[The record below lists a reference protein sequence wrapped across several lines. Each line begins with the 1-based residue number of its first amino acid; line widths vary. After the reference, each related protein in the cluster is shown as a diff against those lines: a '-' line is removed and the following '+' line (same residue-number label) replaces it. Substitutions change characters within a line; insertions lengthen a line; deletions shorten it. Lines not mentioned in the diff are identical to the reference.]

1 MGVQTVKFK
10 GEFDVSQIMNSIK
23 QMRAE
28 LAKQGNSSLF
38 GNLDKE
44 ISKLEGLGST
54 IQAQIGKGFASTKEF
69 RAFEANIS
77 KLELEFQRLG
87 QNFDA
92 VNGDNLK
99 NALKG
104 LDKQVDSMKK
114 KANEMAAAF
123 KTSFSTETA
132 GMGEKAKTLT
142 KDIAE
147 MAKSGKDFAEAQKKI
162 TESYDVQIQ
171 KAKELTALRK
181 QDLEKA
187 QNAVAEVGK
196 SGFQR
201 RQFTT
206 RDGGAIDATQLAKI
220 NQIYQDIIKNAS
232 NGQKAQSAFNAALEQ
247 AGFIAKNKSAI
258 DSRVTNGYRAYTAEV
273 KANTKAVNDANS
285 LYEKAQTKE
294 QELIKEQQQVSAAL
308 QRQKLEY
315 EQAAEAGR
323 KYSAAE
329 DIVNQKKEQQRN
341 ITNSLSAS
349 INVLRNSLANEAA
362 TLRQNATATGE
373 SVKTTTNL
381 NNSLDM
387 LKTRA
392 AYILSIGN
400 AFYQVR
406 RAITDTLND
415 IKSIDKAFASIAM
428 VTDKTI
434 SGLWQRYGE
443 YAQMAQRLGQST
455 ESAIKASALFYQQG
469 LKDAEVMQLTEETMK
484 LATLAG
490 LDFEQA
496 TSQMTAALRG
506 FHMEMDQ
513 GAHVTDVYS
522 ELAAHAAADVNGIAY
537 AMSKTASIANNAGMS
552 FENTAAFLT
561 QMIETTQE
569 APENIGTA
577 MKTIIARFT
586 ELKKN
591 IAGTAESEFD
601 DLEYN
606 KVDKAL
612 KSVGVSLK
620 DANGQFRNLDDVFM
634 ELSKK
639 WNTLDRNSQR
649 YIATIAAGSRQQSR
663 FIAMMENYDR
673 TMELVN
679 ITQDAQGR
687 SQKQFEKNAESL
699 SFKLQ
704 ALKTSW
710 EQLRISFLD
719 SSFLKN
725 VVDRVT
731 NLTDAFGKM
740 DGKQIATLGIIGVT
754 IGKKVISNL
763 IESIKSSTN
772 EVYGVGKSL
781 KESFI
786 KGWSNGKILNNE
798 IISKQSIGNIQRAK
812 RELQEVAAEGV
823 KITSTDARIYLAYQE
838 IQDKLININAEID
851 KIILN
856 EKGEKIPIEQLNE
869 EEQERL
875 NKLQQENE
883 LLQQQK
889 GEIER
894 INSERA
900 KSQSQP
906 KLAAIGAAA
915 MPGLKGAASSAA
927 SMGLTSAVMMAV
939 GGADF
944 SQIVQTA
951 ATSAIIG
958 AMPGIISAI
967 SASLKTAL
975 GPIITAIGE
984 AFAAIPAAVVA
995 AVAVALVAIAAVGYG
1010 IYKIHKANE
1019 AAEQAELNR
1028 LKNVEQRQK
1037 EIDQEYLE
1045 HSQEYKTA
1053 KNNLKSFTDT
1063 IERYKTLNAK
1073 TFRNT
1078 KEEEEYS
1085 QLYETITS
1093 NYPEIIDA
1101 QNENTNSLTLNTEA
1115 IRILTEKYEDELQ
1128 QARTSMRASN
1138 IDKATTAIFKY
1149 KATNKAVQSYLDY
1162 IGPTKDAAPKSAHRI
1177 SEDRTSLNE
1186 SYTVGVGSESR
1197 KFNYEEDWRKIRDQL
1212 QSINLEIIDSIGQDF
1227 DISTLES
1234 IDKFNDYLEKTG
1246 MTVDEFGEKLKA
1258 SNERLNTADKALE
1271 QVRQA
1276 AKNEYMATEIDG
1288 LEMTDQLASMLTS
1301 KLTAEN
1307 VVNALDIE
1315 IKDFDGT
1322 WFEDDDKKALRYA
1335 RKGQFTKLFEKDEY
1349 AEAYQRYL
1357 SKNDIKYYDFF
1368 ADGKVGNGPTIG
1380 TNLAKWSALPEDFR
1394 KWLSD
1399 KGHTDTSWEDVRKNS
1414 ENARK
1419 ILYSYMQERAAT
1431 EMNVLQ
1437 EISNEDLET
1446 YKDDLNK
1453 LSELYQN
1460 SGNMTYDE
1468 YSQQLNGISSKF
1480 NDAIA
1485 ERVKAYEK
1493 EEGSITQQFEKNI
1506 AEFKNLGLN
1515 DSFAKSLTLEIQN
1528 AILQTIKDMNLT
1540 TEKSGEMAKV
1550 LQSVLLPLTNEAKK
1564 VLLGIDL
1571 SEGYGTIMAQ
1581 SKDYINALVDTGYSL
1596 ENATEIFKD
1605 YVNQAY
1611 DVIMRFGMGS
1621 AGADR
1626 MVTILKQTQ
1635 GGFAEGNEKIISA
1648 QKEYFEKG
1656 TISAKT
1662 YYDLLENGFEDYVTT
1677 TSKGFELLGNKSEKF
1692 ITDGA
1697 LKPLQ
1702 DLDAEIEHQQS
1713 MINKFNDL
1721 GVSNIHV
1728 KAQYGDLGEELYNKA
1743 KSYGAYW
1750 TYDGTAN
1757 FDDKTLINMLKED
1770 PETFDKIAKILK
1782 LTKNEIDA
1790 ISIAA
1795 SNGATSLSNFRSE
1808 TEAYNSTL
1816 RNSRPEIYMASLI
1829 NISEALQATKDK
1841 AKELKDKIDDLTK
1854 SMNENK
1860 KALDDAE
1867 EALYKAIHGSEL
1879 YKSGLDGLIN
1889 YNNELKTTTNLIEDL
1904 KNGLEDVSSAEEST
1918 DIFNNLS
1925 QAYDAKIG
1933 NLYAQN
1939 AVIDN
1944 ALENL
1949 RQTMLSKYGDFV
1961 SFNGDNAFIDFS
1973 YQQLDGNDELKKAL
1987 EEEFKLY
1994 NDYLQKKRD
2003 NSKAVKEVNKERE
2016 KYEKEYLKKFTDV
2029 QNDVVNILKEA
2040 AEEEL
2045 KVTQDKYDALKEA
2058 DDEYIDALQ
2067 DAISKQ
2073 RELRDKENS
2082 EEELAQKE
2090 KKLSLMQ
2097 RDTSGS
2103 NAKEV
2108 QKLENDIEKDRQKL
2122 LDDSVDMII
2131 NGMKEVY
2138 EKQAEARDAEINYME
2153 SVTENAQYFNDWAK
2167 SIMDSWNSVDD
2178 MTSWFLSNNPKVED
2192 MTVES
2197 TELYIKDLE
2206 DKWKDLVTYQ
2216 GLSVA
2221 DLKSNSEIINQE
2233 MTSLYNNT
2241 SENISNIGTVTQTIA
2256 EDTAQKAIDSATNAR
2271 DKAKEA
2277 YDESVKKLQEAQA
2290 ELRATEQTALD
2301 EHKYV
2306 MKEMVEASKSGIK
2319 DVSIYAVSQLAELK
2333 GIDLTD
2339 KEQAEKFAVENN
2351 WKNSEGQYSESFR
2364 QAVKNAGGDISEYA
2378 STAKYKVMVVTP
2390 NTNSVP
2396 GMVGNL
2402 YDSEAD
2408 AQAAAQRLN
2417 GTNNGNKYFVQ
2428 KDDSREYGQI
2438 TGLWRIVDPADNIL
2452 KEGFQTKEEAQKYAR
2467 EQAAKGNS
2475 KYDIA
2480 YYQKY
2485 KKGGLANY
2493 TGPAWVDGTP
2503 SRPEAFLS
2511 AEDTERFMT
2520 AAELFAMSPLL
2531 NSSSAQNAVS
2541 SSVGDTS
2548 IEININVESIS
2559 DDYDVDRLIKRVED
2573 DINETARPVG
2583 TQVILNKR
2591 V

>member
-1 MGVQTVKFK
+1 MATQTVKFK
-10 GEFDVSQIMNSIK
+10 GEFDVSGIINSIK
-23 QMRAE
+23 QMRTE
-28 LAKQGNSSLF
+28 LAKQDSPLL

-44 ISKLEGLGST
+44 ISKLETLGTT
-54 IQAQIGKGFASTKEF
+54 IKAQMEKGFASNKEF
-69 RAFEANIS
+69 KSFES
-77 KLELEFQRLG
+77 SVEKMELSVGKIG
-87 QNFDA
+87 QKFKEINA
-92 VNGDNLK
+92 DNLEIATK
-99 NALKG
+99 KINESLEET
-104 LDKQVDSMKK
+104 KK
-114 KANEMAAAF
+114 KAQEIQAAF
-123 KTSFSTETA
+123 KKNFSESMTSI
-132 GMGEKAKTLT
+132 AKDSKEVT
-142 KDIAE
+142 KELVE
-147 MAKSGKDFAEAQKKI
+147 MARQGKSFNEAQG
-162 TESYDVQIQ
+162 
-171 KAKELTALRK
+171 KAKELYDERIKRTRELITLQRELVNTAKSEVAITTQGLDRSAYEIKGKRGNDRKINDETFSRIQTAWTDSIKNATGK
-181 QDLEKA
+181 QDL
-187 QNAVAEVGK
+187 QNRYK
-196 SGFQR
+196 
-201 RQFTT
+201 
-206 RDGGAIDATQLAKI
+206 
-220 NQIYQDIIKNAS
+220 
-232 NGQKAQSAFNAALEQ
+232 AALEQ
-247 AGFIAKNKSAI
+247 INKELGITITREGKA
-258 DSRVTNGYRAYTAEV
+258 RAQNQALTNAWVQYTNALKES
-273 KANTKAVNDANS
+273 NDAANQHAKRLSS
-285 LYEKAQTKE
+285 LENQENALLGEKSSY
-294 QELIKEQQQVSAAL
+294 IAAL
-308 QRQKLEY
+308 QTEKGNY
-315 EQAAEAGR
+315 EQAANAAREAG
-323 KYSAAE
+323 KAEQDANKAKAEAAA
-329 DIVNQKKEQQRN
+329 VNEREKSSIDAVN
-341 ITNSLSAS
+341 NS
-349 INVLRNSLANEAA
+349 IN
-362 TLRQNATATGE
+362 RQVDAFKKDATATQE
-373 SVKTTTNL
+373 AVKSQENL
-381 NNSLDM
+381 NSSLDM
-387 LKTRA
+387 LKSRV
-392 AYILSIGN
+392 AYVLSISN
-400 AFYQVR
+400 AFYQVK
-406 RAITDTLND
+406 RAVTETLSD
-415 IKSIDKAFASIAM
+415 ISNIDKAFASIAM

-513 GAHVTDVYS
+513 GAHITDVYS

-586 ELKKN
+586 ELKQN
-591 IAGTAESEFD
+591 IAGTAESEFE
-601 DLEYN
+601 DLDYN

-612 KSVGVSLK
+612 KSVGVQLK
-620 DANGQFRNLDDVFM
+620 DTTGQFRNLDDVFL
-634 ELSKK
+634 ELSEK

-687 SQKQFEKNAESL
+687 SQQQFEKNAESL

-725 VVDRVT
+725 IVDRVT

-754 IGKKVISNL
+754 IGRKVISNL

-786 KGWSNGKILNNE
+786 KGWNSAKNFNNE

-812 RELQEVAAEGV
+812 RELQKVAAEGV
-823 KITSTDARIYLAYQE
+823 KITSTDAKIYLAYQE

-856 EKGEKIPIEQLNE
+856 EKGEKVPIEDLNE

-875 NKLQQENE
+875 NKLKQENE
-883 LLQQQK
+883 LLQQQRE
-889 GEIER
+889 EIER
-894 INSERA
+894 INSGRPKSNINLGADNPKIET
-900 KSQSQP
+900 SQS
-906 KLAAIGAAA
+906 KLGAIGTAA
-915 MPGLKGAASSAA
+915 MPGLKGAAGSAV

-944 SQIVQTA
+944 SQVIQTA

-975 GPIITAIGE
+975 GPIIAEIGA

-1045 HSQEYKTA
+1045 RSQEYKTA

-1063 IERYKTLNAK
+1063 IERYNTLNAK

-1078 KEEEEYS
+1078 KEEEEYA
-1085 QLYETITS
+1085 QLYETINS

-1101 QNENTNSLTLNTEA
+1101 QDKNTNSLTLNTNA

-1138 IDKATTAIFKY
+1138 VDKATTAIFKY
-1149 KATNKAVQSYLDY
+1149 RATNKAVQSYLDY
-1162 IGPTKDAAPKSAHRI
+1162 IGPVKDTTSKKAHRI

-1186 SYTVGVGSESR
+1186 SYTVGLGSESR
-1197 KFNYEEDWRKIRDQL
+1197 EFKYEKDWTKIRDQL
-1212 QSINLEIIDSIGQDF
+1212 QSINPEIIDSIGQDF
-1227 DISTLES
+1227 SISTLES
-1234 IDKFNDYLEKTG
+1234 IDNFNEYLEKAG

-1276 AKNEYMATEIDG
+1276 AKNEYMATEVDG

-1301 KLTAEN
+1301 TLTAEN
-1307 VVNALDIE
+1307 IVDALDIE

-1335 RKGQFTKLFEKDEY
+1335 RKGQFTELFSQKQY

-1357 SKNDIKYYDFF
+1357 SKNNINYYDFF

-1419 ILYSYMQERAAT
+1419 ILYSYMQERAAA
-1431 EMNVLQ
+1431 EANVLQ
-1437 EISNEDLET
+1437 EISSEDLET

-1453 LSELYQN
+1453 LSDLYQN
-1460 SGNMTYDE
+1460 SSSMTYDE
-1468 YSQQLNGISSKF
+1468 YTKQLNGISSKF
-1480 NDAIA
+1480 NDTIK
-1485 ERVKAYEK
+1485 ERVTAYEK
-1493 EEGSITQQFEKNI
+1493 EEGSISQQFEKNI

-1515 DSFAKSLTLEIQN
+1515 DNFAKSLTLEIQN

-1550 LQSVLLPLTNEAKK
+1550 IQSVLLPLTDEAKK

-1596 ENATEIFKD
+1596 ENATKIFKD
-1605 YVNQAY
+1605 YVDQAY

-1626 MVTILKQTQ
+1626 MVSILKQTQ
-1635 GGFAEGNEKIISA
+1635 GGFAEENEKIISA
-1648 QKEYFEKG
+1648 QKEYFENG

-1662 YYDLLENGFEDYVTT
+1662 YYDLLENGFEDYVKT

-1702 DLDAEIEHQQS
+1702 DLDTEIEHQQN
-1713 MINKFNDL
+1713 MINKFNSL
-1721 GVSNIHV
+1721 GVSSIHV
-1728 KAQYGDLGEELYNKA
+1728 KTQYSELGEDLYNKA

-1750 TYDGTAN
+1750 TYDGRAN

-1770 PETFDKIAKILK
+1770 PETFNEIAKILN

-1808 TEAYNSTL
+1808 VQSYNSTL
-1816 RNSRPEIYMASLI
+1816 RGSRPEVYIASLV
-1829 NISEALQATKDK
+1829 NISEALEATADK
-1841 AKELKDKIDDLTK
+1841 TKELKDKVEEL
-1854 SMNENK
+1854 NK
-1860 KALDDAE
+1860 EYEKNKEALQDAE
-1867 EALYKAIHGSEL
+1867 EALHKAIHGDEF

-1889 YNNELKTTTNLIEDL
+1889 YNNELKNTNDLIDDI
-1904 KNGLEDVSSAEEST
+1904 KDNLEDVDNVQDST
-1918 DIFNNLS
+1918 ALFNNLS
-1925 QAYDAKIG
+1925 ENYDKRVG

-1944 ALENL
+1944 SLANIRDTL
-1949 RQTMLSKYGDFV
+1949 LSKYGDFV
-1961 SFNGDNAFIDFS
+1961 KFDGENMVIDFN
-1973 YQQLDGNDELKKAL
+1973 YKTMDGNDEYKKTFEQLTKTYSDELQLKKNNTKTAKDTL
-1987 EEEFKLY
+1987 
-1994 NDYLQKKRD
+1994 
-2003 NSKAVKEVNKERE
+2003 KERE
-2016 KYEKEYLKKFTDV
+2016 KYEKDFLKKYTDV
-2029 QNDVVNILKEA
+2029 QKDVIDVLKAA
-2040 AEEEL
+2040 AEDEL
-2045 KVTQDKYDALKEA
+2045 KTTQEKYDALKEA
-2058 DDEYIDALQ
+2058 DDDYISALE
-2067 DAISKQ
+2067 DAIQKQ
-2073 RELRDKENS
+2073 RDLRDRENS
-2082 EEELAQKE
+2082 EEELAQKQ

-2097 RDTSGS
+2097 RDTSGA
-2103 NAKEV
+2103 NAKDI
-2108 QKLENDIEKDRQKL
+2108 QKLENDIENDREKL
-2122 LDDSVDMII
+2122 LDQSIDTII
-2131 NGMKEVY
+2131 NDMKEVY
-2138 EKQAEARDAEINYME
+2138 EKQAEARDAEIEYME
-2153 SVTENAQYFNDWAK
+2153 SVTENAQYFNEWAQNIV
-2167 SIMDSWNSVDD
+2167 SSWQS
-2178 MTSWFLSNNPKVED
+2178 VED
-2192 MTVES
+2192 MQGWFLDNNPEVEEMTTEK
-2197 TELYIKDLE
+2197 TELYLKDLE
-2206 DKWKDLVTYQ
+2206 DKWTDLVNYQ
-2216 GLSVA
+2216 GLKAA
-2221 DLKSNSEIINQE
+2221 DFKSNSEIIDGE
-2233 MTSLYNNT
+2233 MTALYQNT
-2241 SENISNIGTVTQTIA
+2241 SENISKIGTELQGNA
-2256 EDTAQKAIDSATNAR
+2256 ERTVADLIEQAQKARDSAK
-2271 DKAKEA
+2271 D
-2277 YDESVKKLQEAQA
+2277 
-2290 ELRATEQTALD
+2290 ALD
-2301 EHKYV
+2301 ETEKKLAEAHQQLQSLENQSVLEHKAA
-2306 MKEMVEASKSGIK
+2306 MDKMVEASESGMR
-2319 DVSIYAVSQLAELK
+2319 DVSIFAVTQMAKLE

-2339 KEQAEKFAVENN
+2339 KEAAQQFASDHN
-2351 WKNSEGQYSESFR
+2351 WINKSGQYSESFR
-2364 QAVKNAGGDISEYA
+2364 QAVKNAGGDISEYQDTYQYKIMGVEQRFGA
-2378 STAKYKVMVVTP
+2378 VPGMIGSYYGTESDAKAAMEVLKAENPNYNYYIVKDQGTAKYG
-2390 NTNSVP
+2390 SI
-2396 GMVGNL
+2396 
-2402 YDSEAD
+2402 S
-2408 AQAAAQRLN
+2408 
-2417 GTNNGNKYFVQ
+2417 
-2428 KDDSREYGQI
+2428 
-2438 TGLWRIVDPADNIL
+2438 
-2452 KEGFQTKEEAQKYAR
+2452 KYAT
-2467 EQAAKGNS
+2467 
-2475 KYDIA
+2475 
-2480 YYQKY
+2480 
-2485 KKGGLANY
+2485 GGLVPY
-2493 TGPAWVDGTP
+2493 TGIAQVDGSP

-2511 AEDTERFMT
+2511 AEDTQRFMT

-2531 NSSSAQNAVS
+2531 NSASAQNAAS
-2541 SSVGDTS
+2541 SSIGDTS